1 MDVRGSILVADP
13 DARQRERLARTL
25 GIRGYLPLESA
36 SIAAALETAR
46 GLAPDLAL
54 LDDYFPDGAAL
65 DVCGELVALSRGLR
79 VIFMTR
85 DPSRQLRREALS
97 AGAYAVVPKPI
108 RSSLLLATIE
118 AALGRAAWRIGS

>member
-1 MDVRGSILVADP
+1 MDLRGAILVADP
-13 DARQRERLARTL
+13 DPRQRERLSRAL
-25 GIRGYLPLESA
+25 GGRGYLPYESSSLA
-36 SIAAALETAR
+36 GVLETAR
-46 GLAPDLAL
+46 EMALDLAL

-65 DVCGELVALSRGLR
+65 DACLELRALSSAR
-79 VIFMTR
+79 VIVMTR

-118 AALGRAAWRIGS
+118 AALGRVCR